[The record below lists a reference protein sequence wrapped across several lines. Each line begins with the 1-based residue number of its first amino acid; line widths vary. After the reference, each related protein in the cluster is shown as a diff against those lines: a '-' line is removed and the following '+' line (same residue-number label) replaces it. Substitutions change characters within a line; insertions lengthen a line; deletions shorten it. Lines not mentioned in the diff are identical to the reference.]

1 MYIRKG
7 GIMNGEWTSQIKRG
21 TLEYIVLLLIAKEDR
36 YGYELIQLLEKY
48 PMLSTKEST
57 IYPLLRRLL
66 KNDYLE
72 SYWKEIAEGIPS
84 RKYYRLTNQGFDY
97 FKQLDND
104 WQDLMN
110 SIIEIKKE
118 L

>member
-1 MYIRKG
+1 MYVRKG

-66 KNDYLE
+66 KND
-72 SYWKEIAEGIPS
+72 
-84 RKYYRLTNQGFDY
+84 QGYDY

-104 WQDLMN
+104 WQNLMN
-110 SIIEIKKE
+110 SIIKIKKE
-118 L
+118 I